1 MVDHAQGTTY
11 LAGKFLLLE
20 TYFEFGKFPSVKIM
34 PGMGFLN
41 PIFSISIGTDCGS
54 QTEITNFLGNQPEA
68 ALFIYSNRGVFEI
81 ARADGPH
88 SPCCV

>member
-1 MVDHAQGTTY
+1 MVDHAQGTSY
-11 LAGKFLLLE
+11 LVKSS
-20 TYFEFGKFPSVKIM
+20 YFWKLNFGKFPSVKIM

-68 ALFIYSNRGVFEI
+68 AL
-81 ARADGPH
+81 A
-88 SPCCV
+88 